1 MLPAGASATFGY
13 RRGLVM
19 PKFERKIVGGR
30 TQRVLT
36 SLVGASLI
44 GASLS
49 GFAGQQ
55 PGVGRTQPAPYAA
68 LTSPTAAMTIVFSD
82 ICMTAVRD
90 GSSIETLA
98 LDHWLR
104 PVPPRSTGSPTATA
118 AWRLASYSKVFVV
131 ALPNGGCSASVE
143 GGDPEALR
151 EAAVVLTARHG
162 AFVEGQTIPG
172 DNNSRT
178 VWCTGEAQR
187 PMIAVLVQRTEGRR
201 PAFVANVFRAE
212 NARPSFCT
220 PARG

>member
-1 MLPAGASATFGY
+1 MS
-13 RRGLVM
+13 
-19 PKFERKIVGGR
+19 KFEWTSADGR
-30 TQRVLT
+30 MLRVLT
-36 SLVGASLI
+36 SLAGASLI
-44 GASLS
+44 GALLG
-49 GFAGQQ
+49 GFAAQT
-55 PGVGRTQPAPYAA
+55 PEARRTQPAPYAA
-68 LTSPTAAMTIVFSD
+68 LTSPTAAMGIVFSD

-90 GSSIETLA
+90 GSSIEALA

-151 EAAVVLTARHG
+151 EAAVALTARHG
-162 AFVEGQTIPG
+162 AFVEGQTIPA

-178 VWCTGEAQR
+178 AWCTGEAHR
-187 PMIAVLVQRTEGRR
+187 PMIAVLVKRTQGRR
-201 PAFVANVFRAE
+201 AAFVANVFRAE
-212 NARPSFCT
+212 DDRPSFCT

>member
-1 MLPAGASATFGY
+1 M
-13 RRGLVM
+13 M
-19 PKFERKIVGGR
+19 PKAEGWTVGGG
-30 TQRVLT
+30 TCRVLT

-44 GASLS
+44 GALLS
-49 GFAGQQ
+49 GFAAQ
-55 PGVGRTQPAPYAA
+55 PTEVRRTQPAPYAA
-68 LTSPTAAMTIVFSD
+68 LTSPTAAMAIVFSD

-90 GSSIETLA
+90 GSSIEALA

-104 PVPPRSTGSPTATA
+104 PVAPRSTGSPTATA
-118 AWRLASYSKVFVV
+118 AWRLASYSTVFVV

-151 EAAVVLTARHG
+151 EAAVALTARHG

-172 DNNSRT
+172 DDNSRT
-178 VWCTGEAQR
+178 AWCTGEAQR
-187 PMIAVLVQRTEGRR
+187 PMIAVLVKRTKGRR

-212 NARPSFCT
+212 NDRPSFCT